1 MTFWAGFGNNQLFY
15 QVYFF
20 SRFLFIDLSSVSLS
34 IYFIYVLPHYTSGT
48 MTSVE
53 EKPPKTADEQ
63 SASQED
69 GEGGKKKRNYRKDKR
84 KY

>member
-1 MTFWAGFGNNQLFY
+1 LGWIWLQPTFLSSLFF
-15 QVYFF
+15 QPLFVF
-20 SRFLFIDLSSVSLS
+20 SLSSVSLS

>member
-1 MTFWAGFGNNQLFY
+1 LAWVVTN
-15 QVYFF
+15 FF
-20 SRFLFIDLSSVSLS
+20 IKFIFSAAFCLSLSSVSLS